1 MVEGMDE
8 LAPSTARRSEGR
20 GGLVLG
26 PRFDQAFLLASELHR
41 HQLRKGT
48 GSPYMSHL
56 LAVCSIVLE
65 NGGDEDEAMAALL
78 HDAAE
83 DQGGQ
88 ATLEL
93 IRARFGE
100 GVASIVEGCSDSFER
115 SKPPALERKRA
126 FLARLDAEGVA
137 RSVLLVVAAD
147 KVHNLRS
154 TLADYHA
161 VGDALWD
168 RFRLSPAEQ
177 LWYYHSMADVL
188 SRRLG
193 GPVVTALA
201 GLVAELAVVAGPQ
214 DAKAEVVKAVAQEV
228 R

>member
-1 MVEGMDE
+1 MDE
-8 LAPSTARRSEGR
+8 LTPTAAEQSEGR

-100 GVASIVEGCSDSFER
+100 TVASIVEGCSDSFER
-115 SKPPALERKRA
+115 PKPPALKRKRA
-126 FLARLDAEGVA
+126 FLARLDADGVA

-168 RFRLSPAEQ
+168 RFRLTPDEQ
-177 LWYYHSMADVL
+177 LWYYRSMTDVL
-188 SRRLG
+188 SQRLG
-193 GPVVTALA
+193 GPVVSALA
-201 GLVAELAVVAGPQ
+201 SLVAELAGVLGPQ